1 MKTRKIWAMV
11 GALLTG
17 TLGVAIVDSLPQQ
30 AHAAFFM
37 N

>member
-1 MKTRKIWAMV
+1 MKTRKIWVMV

-17 TLGVAIVDSLPQQ
+17 TLGITLVGSLPQQ